1 MGLFKDCGCGCNG
14 KKQEQKL
21 LISIMSALIFFIIA
35 NPDTFRL
42 MRRILGS
49 WVSGPTGCPTM
60 KGLILHTL
68 VFLLVSWGLMNIKKE
83 GYMAG
88 PGPETSSME
97 VEVPDNVV
105 IDDIVTAA
113 GPSPMEEMAP
123 PKMADVASP
132 LPGFEEDQ
140 YAPVESGLMLD
151 SMDIGT
157 EVDVPISKDAK
168 SVSCGC
174 SDGSTVS
181 ITRA

>member
-68 VFLLVSWGLMNIKKE
+68 VFLFVSWGLMNIKKE
-83 GYMAG
+83 GYMG
-88 PGPETSSME
+88 PGPETSSMD

-113 GPSPMEEMAP
+113 GPSTIEAP
-123 PKMADVASP
+123 PMMADVASP

-140 YAPVESGLMLD
+140 YAPVDTGLMLD

-157 EVDVPISKDAK
+157 EVDVPISKGAK

>member
-68 VFLLVSWGLMNIKKE
+68 VFLLVSWGLMNIKRE

-88 PGPETSSME
+88 PSSME
-97 VEVPDNVV
+97 VEVPETVTV
-105 IDDIVTAA
+105 DDIVNAV
-113 GPSPMEEMAP
+113 EAP

-140 YAPVESGLMLD
+140 YAPVDTGLVLD
-151 SMDIGT
+151 SMDIET
-157 EVDVPISKDAK
+157 EVDAPISKDAK

-181 ITRA
+181 ITRP

>member
-105 IDDIVTAA
+105 IDDIVTAV
-113 GPSPMEEMAP
+113 EAP
-123 PKMADVASP
+123 PKMVDVASP

-140 YAPVESGLMLD
+140 YAPVDTGLMLD